1 MHDLYEGVAAST
13 ATIGMKEVEEEKK
26 ISLNLELS
34 KIKEFS
40 PLLCFRDGRLWLWL
54 KWLFKVI
61 FGGGPHPNLTT
72 RAEMKTGDTLI
83 QVNCN
88 DLSSRCLTM
97 TIIKEGRCWKGK
109 KLNSVCPADS
119 SLSLFGT
126 PIFW

>member
-61 FGGGPHPNLTT
+61 FGG
-72 RAEMKTGDTLI
+72 RAPPQPDDPGRDENRWYI
-83 QVNCN
+83 N
-88 DLSSRCLTM
+88 SSQL
-97 TIIKEGRCWKGK
+97 
-109 KLNSVCPADS
+109 
-119 SLSLFGT
+119 
-126 PIFW
+126 